1 MSKLILSENYI
12 EGIPFKNSLND
23 FNEYTLS
30 TFPLSMYPHLI
41 ECILIQKLHQK
52 FAYFSLNVTFKNQRS
67 TRIIEA
73 VQKE

>member
-30 TFPLSMYPHLI
+30 TFPLSMYPYLI

-52 FAYFSLNVTFKNQRS
+52 FALNVTFKNQRS
-67 TRIIEA
+67 TRIIQA